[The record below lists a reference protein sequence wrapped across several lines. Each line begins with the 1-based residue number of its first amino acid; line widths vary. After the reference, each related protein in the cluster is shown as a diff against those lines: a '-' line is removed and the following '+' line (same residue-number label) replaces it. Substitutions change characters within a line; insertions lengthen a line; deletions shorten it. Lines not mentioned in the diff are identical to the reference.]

1 MAWMWCRLPRVK
13 WTELHYSRVAFDQL
27 IGVDPSLVDVG
38 PVANEDIEHIN
49 VEFGFEK
56 IKYSQL
62 RHELKQDFVDSTRR
76 SRTRSTT

>member
-13 WTELHYSRVAFDQL
+13 WTELHYSRVAFDQF

-49 VEFGFEK
+49 VKCGTEKNEYSKSKHEF
-56 IKYSQL
+56 
-62 RHELKQDFVDSTRR
+62 KQDSVD
-76 SRTRSTT
+76 